1 MATDR
6 NNGLKLMALDTDDL
20 AIVSA
25 HLQDAVAKVGDMVYL
40 PGEKRFA
47 MVLNRF
53 DWTTAEQ
60 PAPARK
66 RAGIHFERVLAAKIR
81 GIDLAAANTVL
92 NLLAVEFEETAA
104 PSGVVTM
111 YFSGDNAIQLE
122 VECIEAALADLGPQW
137 PAQQCP
143 HHDDR

>member
-1 MATDR
+1 MATDQ
-6 NNGLKLMALDTDDL
+6 NTGLKLMALDTDDL

-25 HLQDAVAKVGDMVYL
+25 HLQDAVAKVADMAYL

-60 PAPARK
+60 PTPARR
-66 RAGIHFERVLAAKIR
+66 RAGFHFERVLAAKTR
-81 GIDLAAANTVL
+81 GIDLGTSDMVL
-92 NLLAVEFEETAA
+92 NLLAVEFEEKAA

-111 YFSGDNAIQLE
+111 YFSGDSAIQLE

-137 PAQQCP
+137 PTQKCP
-143 HHDDR
+143 HHDDK

>member
-1 MATDR
+1 MATDQK
-6 NNGLKLMALDTDDL
+6 NGLKLMALDTDDL

-25 HLQDAVAKVGDMVYL
+25 HLQDAVAKVADMAYL

-60 PAPARK
+60 PTPARC
-66 RAGIHFERVLAAKIR
+66 RAGFHFERVLAAKTR
-81 GIDLAAANTVL
+81 GIDLGTSDMVL
-92 NLLAVEFEETAA
+92 NLLAVEFEEKAA

-111 YFSGDNAIQLE
+111 YFSGDSAIQLE

-137 PAQQCP
+137 PAQKCP
-143 HHDDR
+143 HHDDN